1 MAAGF
6 GWADRVH
13 ELMTR
18 PELADVGFA
27 LVLALMTIG
36 IATLFGL
43 WIKGDTQRHGRRRG
57 RYTGRGAGHRH

>member
-1 MAAGF
+1 
-6 GWADRVH
+6 
-13 ELMTR
+13 MTG

-43 WIKGDTQRHGRRRG
+43 WIRGDPPRHGRRRG
-57 RYTGRGAGHRH
+57 RDTGKRPGPRD